1 MLPPLLKGFELLV
14 LFRSLWVFFDTSQDQ
29 EENWFFWN
37 IRWLRCVLCISCTW
51 NASVCFLFV
60 TWGGRSFKIYFFM
73 FLGDVSW
80 EHLLLVKIYSMCPLM
95 LKWFKNRDSN
105 TFVSYSTHQ
114 MWIQRN
120 SGKISWIIRSGS
132 ELQTDQEFGYH
143 RFQLQKKLFFLLT
156 ERNKRKELQGNQ
168 SKHLL
173 LSDRRIHA
181 NTRGPYHKAGLAGDP
196 DVFGVSGVTKLA
208 HF

>member
-1 MLPPLLKGFELLV
+1 MG
-14 LFRSLWVFFDTSQDQ
+14 FFDTSQDQ

-51 NASVCFLFV
+51 NASVWFLFV

-143 RFQLQKKLFFLLT
+143 RFQLQKKLFYWQKEIKEKSCRGIRANICCCQIDVSMLT
-156 ERNKRKELQGNQ
+156 PGA
-168 SKHLL
+168 
-173 LSDRRIHA
+173 RI
-181 NTRGPYHKAGLAGDP
+181 TKP
-196 DVFGVSGVTKLA
+196 D
-208 HF
+208 